1 MFLSNINLH
10 LEEDIV
16 ENIEE
21 NDSVDDSAIEFTP
34 DTEELDTSTN
44 DLTVASE
51 AFSVLCNSYGGS
63 EQYLRD
69 SLMYACGRLGVNYNT
84 LQQDVKTESFS
95 LNTEGMIKNFA
106 SKILEV
112 IRNVWITIRNFF
124 KNIWVRIQAAYF
136 RLTKNIFNVRKMVL
150 GLRNKSDI
158 VVSKEQASAY
168 LKTFAPYAQFEPDA
182 FSKNV
187 NYAMVSLTGCCKD
200 YLSSVEV
207 SFRLSLIE
215 SCSKIIDAYNKDK
228 SYDIFSTKWNNIIT
242 QFTKQTKIKFSENGV
257 DKAAYVVKLNGGSI
271 TLSGA
276 VSDDKN
282 EKVSSVENGAKRKE
296 AIMQSIDK
304 LIESEETPKISYTS
318 LLNLAEAVDDIKY
331 GIKDINKS
339 VLSLG
344 NSADKTIAKHG
355 KGDISKNDKAVLE
368 RMLFISHCSM
378 EYTKCIIEHVKHIS
392 KVIKGIY
399 KEAKKTTVL
408 GVKAWFADV
417 QAGKINNI
425 EVAPNTII
433 DIENPGE
440 WKLVEKKG
448 MCYIDPGKTFWKTAG
463 EKHQVIGGVA
473 CVSLIPEGLNEQGV
487 TGFETI
493 TSARKTSTGL
503 AAEQGYNDSLR
514 VGLILLDEAGLKDP
528 QNPVYPLFNMTGKID
543 FVYYHELGHLLT
555 GQHETPMDR
564 WDILNGRS
572 GFEMYAVSRKEGRA
586 DAFACLKCGINPKK
600 VVETRF
606 ELQSQLYKNTIGT
619 KDKEGN
625 LITEQ
630 IVNDTIANEEKY
642 KEKMLDN
649 IQKEMSYMREYVD
662 LNPYQYLKSKY
673 ISAKREGGH
682 RFGNKK

>member
-200 YLSSVEV
+200 YLSRVEV

-257 DKAAYVVKLNGGSI
+257 DNAAYVVKLNGGSI

-276 VSDDKN
+276 VSDDEN
-282 EKVSSVENGAKRKE
+282 GKVSSVENGAKRKE

-355 KGDISKNDKAVLE
+355 KGDVSKNDKAVLE
-368 RMLFISHCSM
+368 MMLFISRCSM

-440 WKLVEKKG
+440 WKLVENKG

-473 CVSLIPEGLNEQGV
+473 CVSLIPEGLHEQGV

-514 VGLILLDEAGLKDP
+514 VGLILLDEDGLKDP

-606 ELQSQLYKNTIGT
+606 ELQSQLYKNVIGT
-619 KDKEGN
+619 QDNEGN

-642 KEKMLDN
+642 KEKMLEN

-673 ISAKREGGH
+673 ISAKR
-682 RFGNKK
+682 K